1 MPKRAQSFCQQP
13 GCRVIA
19 ERGGLCDQHRQQR
32 KAEDFKRFK
41 AKRPVQASNSER
53 GYNHRWNKARVV
65 FLAKHPLCRDCERR
79 GLLTPATVVDHIQ
92 PHRGDYELFWD
103 SDNWQPLCATCHGRK
118 TLAEVNARIHA
129 KKLVA
134 TDR

>member
-1 MPKRAQSFCQQP
+1 MPKRAQSFCQYP
-13 GCRVIA
+13 RCRAIA

-41 AKRPVQASNSER
+41 SRPVVRGTSTGR
-53 GYNHRWNKARVV
+53 GYNFRWNKARAA
-65 FLAKHPLCRDCERR
+65 FLSEHPLCQDCERR
-79 GLLTPATVVDHIQ
+79 GLLIAATVVDHIQ
-92 PHRGDYELFWD
+92 PHRGDYAVFWD
-103 SDNWQPLCATCHGRK
+103 QDNWQPLCATCHGRK
-118 TLAEVNARIHA
+118 TIAEVNARNA